1 MKCLYFLIR
10 REISHTTN
18 YGELLKLLEN
28 LGVKELQCLRAA
40 RNVTY
45 TSQRI
50 IADFLNVLSSTI
62 EEDNYTKQNE
72 IECHD
77 KFDGG

>member
-10 REISHTTN
+10 REISYTTN

-50 IADFLNVLSSTI
+50 IADFLNVLSSTL

-72 IECHD
+72 IECQD